1 MITWKTVLLVPALFL
16 FVSIICIET
25 SKAQNVNLE
34 LKQNNDKTRIK
45 ISDNLSVEPQ
55 QAFERAVYTHHFLNS
70 IKSEKK
76 SNRQANAIKSLNKES
91 QKKYYLIFAEEIEKE
106 MDIEEWMLIPFTI
119 HSNNSSLFEI
129 EYEEDI
135 DLEPWMNDLSAWEIA
150 VEE

>member
-1 MITWKTVLLVPALFL
+1 
-16 FVSIICIET
+16 
-25 SKAQNVNLE
+25 
-34 LKQNNDKTRIK
+34 
-45 ISDNLSVEPQ
+45 
-55 QAFERAVYTHHFLNS
+55 
-70 IKSEKK
+70 
-76 SNRQANAIKSLNKES
+76 
-91 QKKYYLIFAEEIEKE
+91 LIFAEEIEKE